1 MEEGLRASMSVI
13 NIARAGCQDPMMSHT
28 RPWSIREVPER
39 RLEDETDPQG
49 PACTTET
56 SVQRWRVVLRRG
68 GGGENPVVPKAAAW
82 SVFTPHI
89 TFPSLLD
96 EGTSARILSETIYK
110 REAGDTAAESPPS
123 GAVLIAAKLV

>member
-1 MEEGLRASMSVI
+1 MEAGGRDRPSGPSRHCRDFGAAVEGGA
-13 NIARAGCQDPMMSHT
+13 Q
-28 RPWSIREVPER
+28 E
-39 RLEDETDPQG
+39 
-49 PACTTET
+49 
-56 SVQRWRVVLRRG
+56 G

-82 SVFTPHI
+82 SVSPPHI

-110 REAGDTAAESPPS
+110 REAGDTAAASPPS